1 MSHLDRRRQP
11 PSRLRFPPLL
21 VLSGCCLLPVHAMTH
36 ASPAEIKFN
45 PAFMRQPA
53 GQPAVNAALALRN
66 LAADQPL
73 APGRYRAEVRV
84 NLAHAGHHVLEF
96 KDSDS
101 KRGLVPCLSAE
112 LLYGLGLRE
121 TSLGS
126 PAPHP
131 QRCVDLQSQVEGARV
146 SFDTS
151 RLLLDVSIPQA
162 YLRRDVAGSVAPERW
177 DGGIDAAFVNYQAS
191 AQHSSQRAGRSRSQQ
206 DLYLNSGLNIAGWRL
221 RSNQSL
227 REDEH
232 GQRRWTRSNTY
243 AQTDLPGT
251 WGTLTLGETFSNG
264 EVFRSLPF
272 KGVQLAS
279 DLGMLPDILQNY
291 APVIRGIAQSRAKLE
306 VLHNGYPIYSTY
318 VAAGPYEI
326 DDLGVAGGSGEL
338 EVVLTESDGQVRR
351 FIQPYSTLG
360 NLLRDG
366 VWRYTA
372 AAGRYNSA
380 DGQSDPPLWQGTL
393 ARGVGWGST
402 LYGGV
407 LGSDFYRAHT
417 LGVGRDFGSLG
428 AVSLDA
434 THASSDLGSTL
445 GAVSGTS
452 YSARY
457 GKAFQTRTNL
467 RFAGYRYST
476 EGYRD
481 FDEAVSQRMADSR
494 YQGNRRNRLE
504 ASAYQQLGQRSSVG
518 LTFSHDDY
526 WNSARQR
533 RQYQLQ
539 FNTQHNKVSYNLF
552 ASQSLTGDGN
562 DRMVGLSV
570 TLPLDFGQ
578 VSTATFDV
586 KEHAGR
592 YSQRASLNGAALG
605 NRMSYRAGL
614 ANDAQQRKSLEL
626 SAAYQSAYTSLGAGY
641 AQSSDWRSLS
651 VNASGALLVHADG
664 ITLGPHLGET
674 NALVHVP
681 NIPGVGMENN
691 ASTRTDAKG
700 YLLAPHL
707 RPYRVNQITLDTDQ
721 LSPEVEISNGTTQAV
736 PRRGAIVKTT
746 FAAREVTRL
755 LLTLQ
760 HPDGKP
766 LPFGAAVSDAQGAAL
781 AVVGQG
787 GQALIATHPTA
798 QTLSVR
804 WGERPGQ
811 QCLLPIDPSRMDRQ
825 QGYRLQT
832 LTCPAH

>member
-1 MSHLDRRRQP
+1 MFHLDRYRQP
-11 PSRLRFPPLL
+11 PSHLRFASLL
-21 VLSGCCLLPVHAMTH
+21 ALSGFCLPPVQAMTQT
-36 ASPAEIKFN
+36 SPPEIRFN
-45 PAFMRQPA
+45 PGFMRQA
-53 GQPAVNAALALRN
+53 ADQTAVNAALALRD

-73 APGRYRAEVRV
+73 APGRYRVEVRV
-84 NLAHAGHHVLEF
+84 NLAHAGHHTLEF
-96 KDSDS
+96 KDANSR
-101 KRGLVPCLSAE
+101 RGLVPCLSAE
-112 LLYGLGLRE
+112 MLHSLGLRE

-126 PAPHP
+126 LAPDP
-131 QRCVDLQSQVEGARV
+131 QQCVDLQNQVKGAQV

-151 RLLLDVSIPQA
+151 RLMLDLSIPQA
-162 YLRRDVAGSVAPERW
+162 YLRRDVAGSVTPDRW
-177 DGGIDAAFVNYQAS
+177 DKGIDAAYVNYQAS
-191 AQHSSQRAGRSRSQQ
+191 AQHSSQREGRSRSQQ
-206 DLYLNSGLNIAGWRL
+206 DLYLNSGFNIAGWRL

-264 EVFRSLPF
+264 EVFRSLPL

-279 DLGMLPDILQNY
+279 DLGMLPDVLQNY

-351 FIQPYSTLG
+351 FTQPYSTLS
-360 NLLRDG
+360 NLLRAG

-372 AAGRYNSA
+372 AAGYYNSA
-380 DGQSDPPLWQGTL
+380 DGRSGPPLWQGTL
-393 ARGVGWGST
+393 ARGVGWNST
-402 LYGGV
+402 LYGGA
-407 LGSDFYRAHT
+407 LGSNFYRANT
-417 LGVGRDFGSLG
+417 VGIGRDFGSLG

-434 THASSDLGSTL
+434 THARSDLGTSL
-445 GAVSGTS
+445 GSVSGNS
-452 YSARY
+452 YAARY

-481 FDEAVSQRMADSR
+481 FDEAVAQRMADIR

-504 ASAYQQLGQRSSVG
+504 ASAYQQLGQRSSVS

-539 FNTQHNKVSYNLF
+539 FNTQHNKVSYNVF
-552 ASQSLTGDGN
+552 ASQSLTRNGN
-562 DRMVGLSV
+562 DRMLGLSL
-570 TLPLDFGQ
+570 TLPLDLGQ
-578 VSTATFDV
+578 ASTATFDV
-586 KEHAGR
+586 QEHAGR
-592 YSQRASLNGAALG
+592 YSQRASLNGAALA
-605 NRMSYRAGL
+605 NRMSYRAAL

-641 AQSSDWRSLS
+641 SESSDWRSLS
-651 VNASGALLVHADG
+651 VNASGALLVHAG
-664 ITLGPHLGET
+664 GVTLGPYLGET

-681 NIPGVGMENN
+681 GIPDVGVEH
-691 ASTRTDAKG
+691 SPTSRTDSKG

-707 RPYRVNQITLDTDQ
+707 RPYRVNSITLDTDQ
-721 LSPEVEISNGTTQAV
+721 LSPETDISNGTTQAV

-746 FAAREVTRL
+746 FAARQVTRL
-755 LLTLQ
+755 LLTLR

-766 LPFGAAVSDAQGAAL
+766 MRFGATVRDAQGTSL

-787 GQALIATHPTA
+787 GQALIATHPSA
-798 QTLSVR
+798 QSLSVR
-804 WGERPGQ
+804 WGERPDQ
-811 QCLLPIDPSRMDRQ
+811 QCLLPIDPSRMDSQ

-832 LTCPAH
+832 LTCSAS